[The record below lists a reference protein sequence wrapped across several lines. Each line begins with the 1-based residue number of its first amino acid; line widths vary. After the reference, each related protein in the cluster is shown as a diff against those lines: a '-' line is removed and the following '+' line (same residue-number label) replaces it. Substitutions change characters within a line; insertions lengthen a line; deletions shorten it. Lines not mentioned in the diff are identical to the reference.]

1 MNKFHSPKAVLFDV
15 FGTVV
20 DWRSSVAEQLAA
32 FGNKHEFKFNAEE
45 FTDRWRQGFR
55 VLQKKIAQGETGW
68 MTMDEIHRNVLDQL
82 LLEENISDIE
92 EAELVDLNRAWHR
105 LRPWPDAVA
114 GLQRIKQGHIISPLS
129 NGNLSML
136 VAVAKFAAL
145 PWDCVLST
153 AMFASYKPDPKV
165 YLGAAE
171 LLGLS
176 PDQVMLVAAHAYD
189 CDGAAAAGLQTAYVH
204 RPDEFGP
211 GRGEDPG
218 DTARFDVTVRDF
230 LELADALAAH
240 SGQQ

>member
-1 MNKFHSPKAVLFDV
+1 MPQAVLFDV

-32 FGNKHEFKFNAEE
+32 FGNKHELKFNSED
-45 FTDRWRQGFR
+45 FTDRWRAGFR
-55 VLQKKIAQGETGW
+55 VLQKQIAQGETEW
-68 MTMDEIHRNVLDQL
+68 LTMDEIHRKVLDQL
-82 LLEENISDIE
+82 LMEKNISGIGE
-92 EAELVDLNRAWHR
+92 TELVELNRAWHR
-105 LRPWPDAVA
+105 LRPWPDVVE
-114 GLQRIKQGHIISPLS
+114 GLQRIKRAHSISPLS

-136 VAVAKFAAL
+136 IAVAKFAAL

-153 AMFASYKPDPKV
+153 AMFASYKPNPKV

-171 LLGLS
+171 LLGLH

-189 CDGAAAAGLQTAYVH
+189 CDGAAAAGLQTAYVY

-218 DTARFDVTVRDF
+218 DTSRFDVTVRDL
-230 LELADALAAH
+230 LELADALAKY
-240 SGQQ
+240 SGQR